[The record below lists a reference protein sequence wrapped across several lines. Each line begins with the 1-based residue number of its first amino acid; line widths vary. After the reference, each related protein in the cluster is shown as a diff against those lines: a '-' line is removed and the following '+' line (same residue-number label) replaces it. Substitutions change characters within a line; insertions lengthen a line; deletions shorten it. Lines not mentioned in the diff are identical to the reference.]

1 MGFFSY
7 FRKLCKQYYLLNAPN
22 DIIIDMEMGQ
32 SSIDHN
38 TTLHGIFEMVLTRF
52 YLNFLLAFMHTACG
66 LFDMLGSCWLD
77 SVFFFGIF
85 FFLQK

>member
-32 SSIDHN
+32 SSIDRN
-38 TTLHGIFEMVLTRF
+38 TTLHGLLEMICPDF
-52 YLNFLLAFMHTACG
+52 
-66 LFDMLGSCWLD
+66 
-77 SVFFFGIF
+77 I
-85 FFLQK
+85 

>member
-32 SSIDHN
+32 SSTDPN
-38 TTLHGIFEMVLTRF
+38 ATLHGLLEMICPDF
-52 YLNFLLAFMHTACG
+52 
-66 LFDMLGSCWLD
+66 
-77 SVFFFGIF
+77 I
-85 FFLQK
+85 

>member
-32 SSIDHN
+32 SSIDRN
-38 TTLHGIFEMVLTRF
+38 ATLHGLWEMICPDF
-52 YLNFLLAFMHTACG
+52 
-66 LFDMLGSCWLD
+66 
-77 SVFFFGIF
+77 I
-85 FFLQK
+85 